1 MSKKSHPTH
10 QSTPTSQPPWLWL
23 VAGIAVLLAVIGLA
37 LSWNSPN
44 PASSPQTSDNPTA
57 LPQQP
62 NVPQANSTPLQ
73 QTVNGPRLAV
83 DRTTIDDGNVKFNTP
98 LQAVF
103 ILNNTGNQP
112 LQILGEPQ
120 VELIEGC

>member
-1 MSKKSHPTH
+1 
-10 QSTPTSQPPWLWL
+10 L
-23 VAGIAVLLAVIGLA
+23 VVIGLA
-37 LSWNSPN
+37 LSWNSSN

-73 QTVNGPRLAV
+73 QTVKGPRLAV